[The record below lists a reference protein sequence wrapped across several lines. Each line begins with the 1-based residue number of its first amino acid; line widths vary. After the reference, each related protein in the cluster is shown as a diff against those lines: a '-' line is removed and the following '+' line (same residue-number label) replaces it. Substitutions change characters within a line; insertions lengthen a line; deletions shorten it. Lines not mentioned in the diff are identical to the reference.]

1 MSQNTAEVIAVSP
14 DKIRIAV
21 DSLDDFKLPNEK
33 LKVGSYLEI
42 GSDDTQSLIA
52 IIESFSIE
60 LKEITDSETKER
72 DVKRV
77 YIIDAQPLGMVNDN
91 KFVRGGDEIAIPP
104 TGVNPASFETIKSI
118 FESSVEK
125 NNEFTFASLALQP
138 TISVPVDGNK
148 FFNKHIAIVGSTG
161 SGKSHSVARMVQN
174 AVAAKSNDSIPL
186 NNSHII
192 IFDIHSEYAAAFP
205 NANTIS
211 IDELALPYWLFNSE
225 ELEEL
230 FLESGDN
237 NNYNQASLLRTII
250 TLNKTKHNPKAQKV
264 FFDSPLR
271 FNIFE
276 VLNCLENL
284 SIEVQSS
291 SDRLI
296 IPTKTDSGEAT
307 CKFESED
314 ALYTA
319 YFKKNYPFALK
330 KSGYRQGS
338 YADGKI
344 NKFISRFKTKLYND
358 RLNFLFGNRS
368 ESLSFSETL
377 IQLLGYNKDNE
388 NNVTIID
395 LSGVPFEVLS
405 ITVSLISRLLFE
417 YGYYYKKQNGEAKTP
432 LLLVYEEVH
441 KYAPKSDLARY
452 KSSQKAIETIAKE
465 GRKYGVSLLIA
476 TQRPSEVSETIF
488 SQCSNFLAMRLTNP
502 DDQRYVKRLLPDT
515 LGSITDS
522 LPSLRAGEGIL
533 IGDAVVIPSVVKVGK
548 CSPAPSS
555 SDIAYLEE
563 WKKKWV
569 DVDFETVTKKWNK

>member
-1 MSQNTAEVIAVSP
+1 MSKNTAEVIAVSP
-14 DKIRIAV
+14 DKIRIAI
-21 DSLDDFKLPNEK
+21 DKLEDFKLPNEK

-60 LKEITDSETKER
+60 LKEITDSETKEN

-77 YIIDAQPLGMVNDN
+77 YMIDAQPLGMVSEK

-104 TGVNPASFETIKSI
+104 TGVNPASFETIKAI

-125 NNEFTFASLALQP
+125 NSEFTFASLALQP

-161 SGKSHSVARMVQN
+161 SGKSHSVAQMVQHAVSAKNN
-174 AVAAKSNDSIPL
+174 ASDPL

-205 NANTIS
+205 DANGIS
-211 IDELALPYWLFNSE
+211 IDDLALPYWLFNSE

-250 TLNKTKHNPKAQKV
+250 TLNKKKHNPSAKKV

-271 FNIFE
+271 FSILE

-284 SIEVQSS
+284 SREKHLSA
-291 SDRLI
+291 DRLH
-296 IPTKTDSGEAT
+296 IPTGSEKDSPPVE
-307 CKFESED
+307 FESED
-314 ALYTA
+314 LLYEA
-319 YFKKNYPFALK
+319 YFTANYPFNFSAGK
-330 KSGYRQGS
+330 TKQGP

-344 NKFISRFKTKLYND
+344 NKFISRFKAKLFND
-358 RLNFLFGNRS
+358 RLEFLFGKQS
-368 ESLSFSETL
+368 ESLSFSDTL
-377 IQLLGYNKDNE
+377 TQLLGYRKDNKK
-388 NNVTIID
+388 NVTIID

-563 WKKKWV
+563 WRRKWV
-569 DVDFETVTKKWNK
+569 DVDFDTVTKKWNK

>member
-1 MSQNTAEVIAVSP
+1 MPKNIAEVTAVYP
-14 DKIRIAV
+14 DKIRITV
-21 DSLDDFKLPNEK
+21 DNINDFKLPNEK

-42 GSDDTQSLIA
+42 GSDGTQSMIA
-52 IIESFSIE
+52 VIESFSIE
-60 LKEITDSETKER
+60 LKEITDSEKGTT
-72 DVKRV
+72 DIKRV
-77 YIIDAQPLGMVNDN
+77 YIIEAQPLGMVDDG
-91 KFVRGGDEIAIPP
+91 KFERGGDEIAIPP
-104 TGVNPASFETIKSI
+104 TGVTPATFQTIKNI
-118 FESSVEK
+118 FESSVDT
-125 NNEFTFASLALQP
+125 NSTFSFSHLALQP
-138 TISVPVDGNK
+138 EISIPVDGDK

-161 SGKSHSVARMVQN
+161 SGKSHSVATIVQN
-174 AVAAKSNDSIPL
+174 AVSAKNDNTYKL
-186 NNSHII
+186 NNSHIV

-205 NANTIS
+205 DANRIS

-237 NNYNQASLLRTII
+237 NNYNQASLLRTIV
-250 TLNKTKHNPKAQKV
+250 TLNKKKHNPEAQKV

-284 SIEVQSS
+284 SREKYFSA
-291 SDRLI
+291 DRLD
-296 IPTKTDSGEAT
+296 IPTRPVENAPNG
-307 CKFESED
+307 KFETED
-314 ALYTA
+314 SLYDA
-319 YFKKNYPFALK
+319 YFEKNYPFDLTATK
-330 KSGYRQGS
+330 TKQGP

-344 NKFISRFKTKLYND
+344 NKFISRFKTKLFND
-358 RLNFLFGNRS
+358 RLDFLFGERS
-368 ESLSFSETL
+368 QEMSFSDTL
-377 IQLLGYNKDNE
+377 IQLLAYKEKSERNI
-388 NNVTIID
+388 TILD

-417 YGYYYKKQNGEAKTP
+417 YGYYFKKQYGSAKTP

-441 KYAPKSDLARY
+441 KYAPKSDLARF

-465 GRKYGVSLLIA
+465 GRKYGVSLLLA

-515 LGSITDS
+515 LGSLTDS

-533 IGDAVVIPSVVKVGK
+533 IGDAVVIPSVVKITK
-548 CSPAPSS
+548 CSPTPSS
-555 SDIAYLEE
+555 SDIAYLQE
-563 WKKKWV
+563 WKKKWT
-569 DVDFETVTKKWNK
+569 DVNFAEITTKWNK